1 MQIPSANSILIK
13 LFKNISHWL
22 FIIIYKHLSVY
33 HESESKKYFC
43 LISFWFLLKCLN

>member
-22 FIIIYKHLSVY
+22 FFIIIYKHLSVY

-43 LISFWFLLKCLN
+43 LIFFDFC